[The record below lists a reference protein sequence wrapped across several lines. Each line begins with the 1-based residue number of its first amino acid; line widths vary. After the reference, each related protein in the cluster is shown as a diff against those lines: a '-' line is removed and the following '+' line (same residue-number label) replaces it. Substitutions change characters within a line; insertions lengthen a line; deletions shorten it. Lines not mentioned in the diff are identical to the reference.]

1 MAASVPNLL
10 SVINGYLHSFRQTM
24 DEKDLATLSLSDRLL
39 AYSMQVFTGAFAL
52 HEDREKI
59 GKDILPLTSQM
70 LQLSLP
76 GQ

>member
-1 MAASVPNLL
+1 M
-10 SVINGYLHSFRQTM
+10 
-24 DEKDLATLSLSDRLL
+24 E
-39 AYSMQVFTGAFAL
+39 VFTGAFAL

-76 GQ
+76 GQLQRYSRQLLKEFFVSFM